1 MVVRVIQKNH
11 RVAIP
16 PEMWEGLGLREGDEV
31 EIIRE
36 GGRIVI
42 LPIPEIKNP
51 TEMLWSLPKP
61 GVAVDQPDVVI
72 EAAMGEMVEKEVRGG
87 AREIRRFKRV
97 HLRDR

>member
-1 MVVRVIQKNH
+1 MVRSIQKGH

-16 PEMWEGLGLREGDEV
+16 QEIWEGLGLREGDEV

-36 GGRIVI
+36 GGKIVI

-51 TEMLWSLPKP
+51 TEMLWALPKSKTP
-61 GVAVDQPDVVI
+61 VDQPDVVI
-72 EAAMGEMVEKEVRGG
+72 EAAMGEMVEKEIREG
-87 AREIRRFKRV
+87 AREIRGLKRV